1 MESERLAKTA
11 RGTAAGKLEEYL
23 HLGRRLYQESSER
36 GVGAASFSVG
46 SKPQAADM
54 LDLNLSSES
63 VFTDSAPLLEKF
75 HVVVF
80 VDEAQNTPVTDTT
93 RGVMDCRHSP
103 PMNMP
108 LIAAFF
114 GLSDTWLVL
123 LECSL
128 SRFAANRVVN
138 LEPLSIEDAAD
149 SFQRLLDTYY
159 CRTKEEQAFWITP
172 LAKESFND
180 FLIKAL
186 HAGLLAPI
194 ANLPHH
200 YQFPI
205 PSVGDD
211 L

>member
-23 HLGRRLYQESSER
+23 HLGRKLYQELSER

-54 LDLNLSSES
+54 LGSNLLSES
-63 VFTDSAPLLEKF
+63 VFTDSAPLLE
-75 HVVVF
+75 
-80 VDEAQNTPVTDTT
+80 
-93 RGVMDCRHSP
+93 
-103 PMNMP
+103 
-108 LIAAFF
+108 
-114 GLSDTWLVL
+114 
-123 LECSL
+123 CSL
-128 SRFAANRVVN
+128 SRFAAKRVVN

-149 SFQRLLDTYY
+149 SFRRLLDTYY

-205 PSVGDD
+205 PSVSDD